1 MTKKEYK
8 ESLEAGLH
16 PYIVEPLTIHRENC
30 CDCGLSHRI
39 IYDVDKKG
47 RILRSVYR
55 DEHHTDEIR
64 RVMPTD
70 GIKWIIK
77 TLQAELKRRGRKGDG
92 SGNKKGG

>member
-8 ESLEAGLH
+8 ESVEAGMH
-16 PYIVEPLTIHRENC
+16 PYIVAPMTVHRENC

-47 RILRSVYR
+47 RILRSIYR
-55 DEHHTDEIR
+55 DDHHTGEVR

-70 GIKWIIK
+70 DIKWIIK
-77 TLQAELKRRGRKGDG
+77 TLQAELKRRGRRE
-92 SGNKKGG
+92 SGTRKEK